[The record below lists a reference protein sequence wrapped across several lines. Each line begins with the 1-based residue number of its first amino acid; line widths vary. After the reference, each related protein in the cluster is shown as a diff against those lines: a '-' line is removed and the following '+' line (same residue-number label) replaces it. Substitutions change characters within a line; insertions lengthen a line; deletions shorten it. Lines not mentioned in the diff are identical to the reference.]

1 MTTTIQIKAHGS
13 SIYSEVAKKD
23 FLGALEDC
31 DSVNDIVIINGISYT
46 LSTVILCDCDATPT
60 VGTTTTSTVAD
71 VYTAEGVDGPVTLTT
86 GLRVALN
93 VNVTN
98 AGASTVDFDG
108 TGVKDIENDG
118 AALTGDELQAG
129 QRYPLVYD
137 GTAFQLAT
145 NTSTA
150 QSKFTIKGNIDC
162 SANPN
167 YPAAEIGDAYR
178 VTVAGKIGGGAGK
191 NVSIGDIVI
200 AWANTA
206 SGTEGAVGVNWTVQ
220 QEDLDVATDAQ
231 TLAMTND
238 TEFISPLKLATG
250 LQKGYNAY
258 VTITSG
264 VADDYVGD
272 SAIAA
277 KTVTVGS
284 RYRVLIDANNTG
296 GAATLKIGTAA
307 AYPLLRNGSDP
318 DTDTLVNGSA
328 IIAVFTGAAFEIE
341 TTLRVSN
348 SGGDDTLETSDK
360 YQTIT
365 AAQTAAADGNRI
377 VIEAGTYTDASLGK
391 DGINYHFE
399 KGAILNSTGRCFVDA
414 GAAKTFAVTGSGRFT
429 GTTGVI
435 YTTAA
440 SNILFKCF
448 YANGSGAAARTIWD
462 FNGAATIVFEA
473 ETDLATTGQEQVI
486 RQDGPNSS
494 IYVKA
499 NRVIG
504 YGGLVQTSG
513 TSAGAKIL
521 IHAKEI
527 IYLATNNGYVGVNLS
542 AGSVELHGAVTFTGV
557 GLYALPALYVIGTGS
572 LKVFGDIS
580 STNTDGVLECT
591 AAGTVDFYGK
601 ITGNGKITNN
611 GATVNF
617 WKSVVNNYAT
627 FSAIIHVSGKTIVHS
642 LVKNLDAS
650 ATGHGV
656 SVAAA
661 GLILKQ
667 GASIYCTGAA
677 DSVYAGGAQ
686 NIKTY
691 PGAVTNKALN
701 VNITEVGGLGTIVV
715 DADVDAE

>member
-1 MTTTIQIKAHGS
+1 MTTTIQIKAHGA
-13 SIYSEVAKKD
+13 SIYSEVEKKD

-31 DSVNDIVIINGISYT
+31 DSVNDIVIINGITYT
-46 LSTVILCDCDATPT
+46 LSSVILCDCDATPT
-60 VGTTTTSTVAD
+60 VTTTTTSTVAD
-71 VYTAEGVDGPVTLTT
+71 VYTAEGVDGPVSLTT

-98 AGASTVDFDG
+98 TGASTVDFDG

-167 YPAAEIGDAYR
+167 YPAAEVGDAYR

-191 NVSIGDIVI
+191 NVSIGDIII
-200 AWANTA
+200 AWANVA
-206 SGTEGAVGVNWTVQ
+206 SGTEGNVGVNWTVQ
-220 QEDLDVATDAQ
+220 QEEIDVATEAQ

-238 TEFISPLKLATG
+238 TEFISPLKLGIG
-250 LQKGYNAY
+250 LQKGFDAY
-258 VTITSG
+258 VTITSA

-272 SAIAA
+272 TTIAS
-277 KTVTVGS
+277 KTVKIGG
-284 RYRVLIDANNTG
+284 RYRVLIDTNNTG

-307 AYPLLRNGSDP
+307 AYPLLRDGVDP
-318 DTDTLVNGSA
+318 AVDTLAASSA
-328 IIAVFTGAAFEIE
+328 INVVFDGTSFNIE
-341 TTLRVSN
+341 RVLVVNKIS
-348 SGGDDTLETSDK
+348 GDDTLEKSNK
-360 YQTIT
+360 YQTIFG
-365 AAQTAAADGNRI
+365 AQAAAASGD
-377 VIEAGTYTDASLGK
+377 VIIIEPGTYTDSNLGK
-391 DGINYHFE
+391 DGINYHYL
-399 KGAILNSTGRCFVDA
+399 KGAIQSATGRCFIDA
-414 GAAKTFAVTGSGRFT
+414 GSAKTFTVTGSGVFT

-440 SNILFKCF
+440 STINFQC
-448 YANGSGAAARTIWD
+448 YSANGNGASARTIWD
-462 FNGAATIVFEA
+462 FNGAATINFEA
-473 ETDLATTGQEQVI
+473 LTDLATTGQEQII
-486 RQDGPNSS
+486 RQDGANST

-504 YGGLVQTSG
+504 YGGLIQTSA
-513 TSAGAKIL
+513 TSAGSKII

-527 IYLATNNGYVGVNLS
+527 IYLATNNGYVGITLDG
-542 AGSVELHGAVTFTGV
+542 GSVELHGAVTFTGV
-557 GLYALPALYVIGTGS
+557 GLYGLAAIRLIGAGS

-580 STNTDGVLECT
+580 STNTDGVFEST
-591 AAGTVDFYGK
+591 AAGTADFYGK
-601 ITGNGKITNN
+601 ITGNGKITNTL
-611 GATVNF
+611 ATVNF
-617 WKSVVNNYAT
+617 WKNVVNNYAT

-650 ATGHGV
+650 ATGHGI

-667 GASIYCTGAA
+667 GATIYVTGAA
-677 DSVYAGGAQ
+677 DSVYAAGAV

-691 PGAVTNKALN
+691 PGAVANTAKN
-701 VNITEVGGLGTIVV
+701 VNVTEVAGLGTITA
-715 DADVDAE
+715 DSDVDAE